1 MITLLT
7 SLLLIASPAAT
18 KADAPHWGSAQTLTV
33 APTPLAKAI
42 GETKS
47 GSTVLVVGKVESV
60 CQKKGCWVMLKEGDA
75 SVRVTMKDYAFFL
88 PKDITGKSLVIE
100 GVLEETVVK
109 EKDLRHF
116 AKDEGKSKDEIA
128 KIKGDSTSWSLVAS
142 SIRVSPDSP

>member
-1 MITLLT
+1 MFALL
-7 SLLLIASPAAT
+7 SAALLLASPAAP

-47 GSTVLVVGKVESV
+47 GSTVLVVGQVESV

-88 PKDITGKSLVIE
+88 PKDIAGKSLVIE
-100 GVLEETVVK
+100 GVLEETIIK
-109 EKDLRHF
+109 EKDARHF

-128 KIKGDSTSWSLVAS
+128 KIKGDSKSWALVAS
-142 SIRVSPDSP
+142 SIRVAE